1 MSQTILIQNNEDLKN
16 LYSLNLNTYVG
27 TDVIDRKSGE
37 DAIELLEILPSIN
50 LIITDA
56 KVSGENCAVKLYEY
70 MQDNKLEIPLIVL
83 GECKELNNKAIILEE
98 RCPWELLVKVSGKAL
113 GVTLEDIS
121 KKIKPDYAPVKI
133 HYFYEIQETPCDV
146 FIRIQ
151 KTPTDIQFIKRLH
164 SEDHFSPEDI
174 AKYEKQGLKYFYV
187 ERDYQQ
193 YFVTFVTNQLLK
205 KLEDQNIN
213 LVDRIHTTANSFD
226 VAGDYIRNFGLDD
239 TIIELADASIQ
250 SMVESVNQSPKL
262 ANLLKLLLSS
272 KISYAYQHA
281 HLVTVIGDFILSKQ
295 KWYDKKLL
303 SIFTFVSFFSD
314 ITLKSVDQIRVNS
327 QDDLDQSKLDEEEKE
342 EVTYH
347 AIEAANLI
355 KSHPSF
361 SETIG
366 LIVTQ
371 HQGSLEGIGF
381 PVEPD
386 KNLHPAAKVFMVADA
401 FVKIM
406 LDPNGP
412 RNKKDILTI
421 LYAQFTEES
430 FQHFIKVLEQ
440 KID

>member
-1 MSQTILIQNNEDLKN
+1 MSQTILIQNNKDLRN
-16 LYSLNLNTYVG
+16 LYAINLNTYVG
-27 TDVIDRKSGE
+27 TDVIERVNAE
-37 DAIELLEILPSIN
+37 DAINLLEILPSIN

-56 KVSGENCAVKLYEY
+56 MVENEASAITLYDY
-70 MQDNKLEIPLIVL
+70 LQSKNLEIPLIVL
-83 GECKELNNKAIILEE
+83 GECQKLNDKALILSENS
-98 RCPWELLVKVSGKAL
+98 PWELLVKVAGKTL

-121 KKIKPDYAPVKI
+121 KKIKPDYAPVQI
-133 HYFYEIQETPCDV
+133 YYFYEIQETPCDV
-146 FIRIQ
+146 YIRIQ
-151 KTPTDIQFIKRLH
+151 KSPTDVQFVKRLH
-164 SEDHFSPEDI
+164 SQDQFDHDDI
-174 AKYEKQGLKYFYV
+174 AKYEQQGLKFFYV

-205 KLEDQNIN
+205 KLEDQNIT

-226 VAGDYIRNFGLDD
+226 VAGDYIRNFGLDEN
-239 TIIELADASIQ
+239 IIELADASIQ

-303 SIFTFVSFFSD
+303 NIFTFVAFFSD

-327 QDDLDQSKLDEEEKE
+327 QDDLNQSKLDEEEKE

-366 LIVTQ
+366 QIVTQ
-371 HQGSLEGIGF
+371 HQGSMDGIGF
-381 PVEPD
+381 PAEPE
-386 KNLHPAAKVFMVADA
+386 KNLHPASKVFIVADA

-421 LYAQFTEES
+421 LYAQFSDKS
-430 FQHFIKVLEQ
+430 FQEFIKVLEQ

>member
-1 MSQTILIQNNEDLKN
+1 MSQTILIQANEDLRN
-16 LYSLNLNTYVG
+16 LYALNLNTYVG
-27 TDVIDRKSGE
+27 TDVIDRASAA
-37 DAIELLEILPSIN
+37 DAIELLDILPSIS

-56 KVSGENCAVKLYEY
+56 KVADEDSAIMLFDYIQNNNL
-70 MQDNKLEIPLIVL
+70 QIPLIII
-83 GECKELNNKAIILEE
+83 GECPKLKDKAILLDDNG
-98 RCPWELLVKVSGKAL
+98 PWELLVKVAGKAL
-113 GVTLEDIS
+113 GVTLDDIS
-121 KKIKPDYAPVKI
+121 KKIKPDYVPIKVN
-133 HYFYEIQETPCDV
+133 YFYEIKETPCDV
-146 FIRIQ
+146 YIRIQ
-151 KTPTDIQFIKRLH
+151 KKPTDIQFIKRLYAQ
-164 SEDHFSPEDI
+164 DHFSAEDI
-174 AKYEKQGLKYFYV
+174 AHYEKQGLKYFYV

-205 KLEDQNIN
+205 KLEDQNIS
-213 LVDRIHTTANSFD
+213 LVDRIQTTANSFD
-226 VAGDYIRNFGLDD
+226 VAGDYIRNFGLND
-239 TIIELADASIQ
+239 TITELADASIQ

-295 KWYDKKLL
+295 SWYDKKLL
-303 SIFTFVSFFSD
+303 NVFTFVSFFSD
-314 ITLKSVDQIRVNS
+314 ITLKSVDQIRLNS
-327 QDDLDQSKLDEEEKE
+327 QDDLNQSQLDEEERE

-366 LIVTQ
+366 LIVMQ
-371 HQGSLEGIGF
+371 HQGSMEGIGF
-381 PVEPD
+381 PEVPD
-386 KNLHPAAKVFMVADA
+386 KNLHPASKVFMVADA

-406 LDPNGP
+406 LDPSGP

-421 LYAQFTEES
+421 LYAQFSEES
-430 FQHFIKVLEQ
+430 FQQFIKVLEQ